1 MPRLR
6 GKGLLVAAIPM
17 VLLAVALAGC
27 QRTTAPAPSAAKAP
41 LFLFHKGEKLTYD
54 LGAGRESSDWR
65 VVLRVLNLRDDGTA
79 EIELVTWKPRF
90 IIAVKPD
97 GQIIRV
103 QDTLGKP
110 ATLLKKPSDTKTPL
124 PVLATLDL
132 APMSVAGTYT
142 LFGLQL
148 PARLPARGGRWT
160 GRQKEE
166 FIAGAGPNFKAGIKD
181 VSATYTYEG
190 PRMYKGRDC
199 LVFVGRTRAYGAT
212 SPRRFYFDNAKG
224 QLVGCE
230 VQEKRRGAQRAR
242 AYPIFAL
249 VKVEQPGPRGR

>member
-6 GKGLLVAAIPM
+6 GKRLVVAGMMLILLS
-17 VLLAVALAGC
+17 VALAGC

-65 VVLRVLNLRDDGTA
+65 VVLRVLSVRDDGTA
-79 EIELVTWKPRF
+79 EIDSTIAGHRV
-90 IIAVKPD
+90 IIVVKPN
-97 GQIIRV
+97 GQIARL
-103 QDTLGKP
+103 QDTNGRPTTFARKP
-110 ATLLKKPSDTKTPL
+110 PDTKAKAA
-124 PVLATLDL
+124 VLLDL
-132 APMSVAGTYT
+132 PQMAVAGTYT

-148 PARLPARGGRWT
+148 PARLPGRGGHWT
-160 GRQKEE
+160 GYQKEE
-166 FIAGAGPNFKAGIKD
+166 FIAGLSPHFKVGIKD

-230 VQEKRRGAQRAR
+230 VQEKQRATGRTR
-242 AYPIFAL
+242 AQPIFTL
-249 VKVEQPGPRGR
+249 VKVEQPAPRGR